1 MSIAWQPHGSVFAT
15 SGQDASVALWDG
27 AIRPGDQALETRS
40 HADAGAGFAP
50 GGEMLAAA
58 TGKNVTLWSPLGE
71 KIHAFAPAASS
82 AVALA
87 FDRPGTDLG
96 VALNGELAVH
106 RIEKSRYETRRYKW
120 PAACLTVNFSGN
132 GRFLASG
139 MADGSLHFWNRST
152 GKDSQMR
159 GYDGKLE
166 LVGWSD
172 NSRYLASSAGNEV
185 VLWDFSG
192 NGPEGTRP
200 IVLNGHTERV
210 DSFAWQP
217 GGDHLVSAGRD
228 WRLDDV
234 ATGEDQATHRRTD
247 ARFGRQRGAL
257 VARRQTTRGRRE
269 AGTPHRVRARRA
281 MKVELR
287 DLAPDERR
295 EVQQR
300 FDLLVSKRFA
310 PSPKKPRHEVW
321 WPKAPLDGRAFPE
334 GIQPPDG
341 DDSFNESARL
351 IGFLNGVCG
360 AEFYIANLSAPH
372 AAFPAHRKT
381 RRRACQVDSHAP
393 GVESH
398 LPAGVDPRR
407 VPHHR
412 LADGL
417 LGDRR
422 SARSHRTLREALRWR
437 RGTA

>member
-1 MSIAWQPHGSVFAT
+1 MAKQSLSFALEPRATANFDDYVADCVWSPDSKSFAVAGGEGKVALARAEGDALTVETVGEHLLGALSIAWQPHGSIFAT

-27 AIRPGDQALETRS
+27 NTGKELKRWKPGATPTQALCFS
-40 HADAGAGFAP
+40 P
-50 GGEMLAAA
+50 SGEMFAAA
-58 TGKNVTLWSPLGE
+58 AGKIVTLWSPLGE
-71 KIHAFAPAASS
+71 KIHAFAPAATS

-192 NGPEGTRP
+192 KGPEGTRP
-200 IVLNGHTERV
+200 IVLTGHTARV

-228 WRLDDV
+228 WRLTMWRPSKTKQPIDV
-234 ATGEDQATHRRTD
+234 QMLDSDISVVRWSPDGKRLVAGEKQ
-247 ARFGRQRGAL
+247 GRLTVLEL
-257 VARRQTTRGRRE
+257 VAR
-269 AGTPHRVRARRA
+269 
-281 MKVELR
+281 
-287 DLAPDERR
+287 
-295 EVQQR
+295 
-300 FDLLVSKRFA
+300 
-310 PSPKKPRHEVW
+310 
-321 WPKAPLDGRAFPE
+321 
-334 GIQPPDG
+334 
-341 DDSFNESARL
+341 
-351 IGFLNGVCG
+351 
-360 AEFYIANLSAPH
+360 
-372 AAFPAHRKT
+372 
-381 RRRACQVDSHAP
+381 
-393 GVESH
+393 
-398 LPAGVDPRR
+398 
-407 VPHHR
+407 
-412 LADGL
+412 
-417 LGDRR
+417 
-422 SARSHRTLREALRWR
+422 
-437 RGTA
+437 

>member
-1 MSIAWQPHGSVFAT
+1 MAKQSLSLALEPRASASFDDYVVDCAWSPDGKSFAIAGGEGKVALARAGGDSLSVETVGEHLLGTLSIAWKPHAGVFAS

-27 AIRPGDQALETRS
+27 ASGKEIKRWKPGPTATQALC
-40 HADAGAGFAP
+40 FAP
-50 GGEMLAAA
+50 VGEILATAA
-58 TGKNVTLWSPLGE
+58 GKSVTLWSLLGE
-71 KIHAFAPAASS
+71 KIHAFAPAATS

-166 LVGWSD
+166 LVAWSD

-192 NGPEGTRP
+192 KGPEGTRP

-228 WRLDDV
+228 WRLTMWRPAKTRQPIDV
-234 ATGEDQATHRRTD
+234 QMLDSDISVVRWAPDGKRLVAGEKQ
-247 ARFGRQRGAL
+247 GRVTVFEL
-257 VARRQTTRGRRE
+257 VAR
-269 AGTPHRVRARRA
+269 
-281 MKVELR
+281 
-287 DLAPDERR
+287 
-295 EVQQR
+295 
-300 FDLLVSKRFA
+300 
-310 PSPKKPRHEVW
+310 
-321 WPKAPLDGRAFPE
+321 
-334 GIQPPDG
+334 
-341 DDSFNESARL
+341 
-351 IGFLNGVCG
+351 
-360 AEFYIANLSAPH
+360 
-372 AAFPAHRKT
+372 
-381 RRRACQVDSHAP
+381 
-393 GVESH
+393 
-398 LPAGVDPRR
+398 
-407 VPHHR
+407 
-412 LADGL
+412 
-417 LGDRR
+417 
-422 SARSHRTLREALRWR
+422 
-437 RGTA
+437 